1 MKRIH
6 NRLVILL
13 IFALLLSLAAPV
25 GAAGSRITIRTPED
39 LVELSR
45 RCSLDSWSRGKTVV
59 LSADLDLSD
68 VEFSSIPTFG
78 GTFDGQGYTISGL
91 TITGSGNV
99 RGLFRYLQ
107 SGGVVQNVSLEVTIE
122 PTDLQDS
129 LGGLVGNNR
138 GSVRN
143 CTVTGSIQGET
154 NIGGI
159 IGVNESSGKIINST
173 FSGSVTGEH
182 YVGGIAGQNLG
193 SILQCVNQG
202 KINTVAVEGE
212 ADLEDLDSRPLNSTE
227 NLPACTDIGGIT
239 GFSTGVLQSCKNTGP
254 VGYEHVGYNV
264 GGIAGRQSGYLNGC
278 TNQGVILGRKDV
290 GGIAGQLEPEI
301 FLRYGEDLLNQ
312 LWSELGTLGDQV
324 DHLLSDLNSTNTS
337 TTAQLQMLSSH
348 AGTAQDAAGELMDAA
363 KDWANGN
370 LSTVNDLSARISW
383 SLQQL
388 EPILETL
395 RPLPEELTDA
405 VDALEEGLDQAEQ
418 AGDLASDAGQSLR
431 TALQEALRAADHMN
445 EGLEHIRASQ
455 DALKSALGDPNE
467 IKLALEQMAK
477 GIGQLGDGTVAF
489 SEAMEHLRDGW
500 AALPDVSS
508 IDAFLQAFEDLST
521 AGTSTANGLKNIQ
534 KAFIRLKD
542 TITANGDPTEA
553 LKTALQE
560 LEKAAASFQSGADQL
575 QTAGKHLL
583 SALDTL
589 EDAGIYLDGVV
600 DAFRDAGDAFNNAF
614 SRLGEGAD
622 AFHEMVKTLAE
633 EPSIQFTPIGSDMT
647 ARGDALD
654 AALSDLLG
662 SADDLGDLL
671 SQSSDT
677 ILGDLSA
684 VSQQLQSITDLLR
697 QETSLKKSGEGDRI
711 EDISDQ
717 VDGRSQ
723 RTGCLSDARNEGV
736 VKGDV
741 NVAGIAGS
749 MAIEYD
755 FDPEDDLV
763 EVGDRSLDVRYQTK
777 AVVLSCIN
785 LGEVT
790 GKKDDAGGIVGR
802 MDLGQVS
809 HCENYGS
816 VSSADGSYVGGIAGA
831 SWGSIRDS
839 WARCTLSGDHYV
851 GGIAGYGS
859 TLKNCH
865 TLITLQEGSAY
876 VGTVAGSVDPEGT
889 VTGNTFTQEALGA
902 IDGISYAGQAEPVT
916 FGALCA
922 AGAPETFAQL
932 ELTFRADG
940 KEVAVVPFQYGK
952 GIARLPEIP
961 AKKGYSAAWP
971 DLDYSHLTAS
981 QTLEAIYTPY
991 TSSLTDGGDLPD
1003 ILVDGSFSAQAKVSH
1018 TTKETAWTDSKGE
1031 SHQGTAYTVTVKD
1044 PVLDAVSYTV
1054 HCRLPEA
1061 NGRYA
1066 VWVQTG
1072 ENWQRQDS
1080 EKDGSYLLFPS
1091 TEETITFCL
1100 VEEGNPLVKY
1110 LLTFTVLAA
1119 GLFILFWR
1127 RRMQKKKEHAQQ
1139 PPASSLE
1146 FKGIKPPPKRRSPRR
1161 HLFPGTAAN
1170 VSCVEVLFVIAG
1182 FRRCS
1187 PSKETPPFVSKS

>member
-6 NRLVILL
+6 NRLAILL

-337 TTAQLQMLSSH
+337 TTAQLQTLSSH

-521 AGTSTANGLKNIQ
+521 AGTSTANGLKNSQ

-662 SADDLGDLL
+662 SADDLSDLL

-777 AVVLSCIN
+777 AVILSCIN

-1091 TEETITFCL
+1091 TGETITFCL

-1146 FKGIKPPPKRRSPRR
+1146 
-1161 HLFPGTAAN
+1161 
-1170 VSCVEVLFVIAG
+1170 
-1182 FRRCS
+1182 
-1187 PSKETPPFVSKS
+1187 SKE

>member
-6 NRLVILL
+6 NRLAILL

-654 AALSDLLG
+654 ASLSYLLV
-662 SADDLGDLL
+662 SADYLGYLL

-777 AVVLSCIN
+777 AVILSCIN

-1100 VEEGNPLVKY
+1100 VEEGNSLVKY

-1146 FKGIKPPPKRRSPRR
+1146 
-1161 HLFPGTAAN
+1161 
-1170 VSCVEVLFVIAG
+1170 
-1182 FRRCS
+1182 
-1187 PSKETPPFVSKS
+1187 SKE

>member
-6 NRLVILL
+6 NRLAILL

-337 TTAQLQMLSSH
+337 TTAQLQTLSSH

-508 IDAFLQAFEDLST
+508 VDAFLQAFEDLST

-534 KAFIRLKD
+534 KAFTRLKD

-600 DAFRDAGDAFNNAF
+600 DAFRDAGNAFNKAF

-662 SADDLGDLL
+662 SADDLSDLL

-1066 VWVQTG
+1066 VWIQTG

-1146 FKGIKPPPKRRSPRR
+1146 
-1161 HLFPGTAAN
+1161 
-1170 VSCVEVLFVIAG
+1170 
-1182 FRRCS
+1182 
-1187 PSKETPPFVSKS
+1187 SKE

>member
-6 NRLVILL
+6 NRLAIPL
-13 IFALLLSLAAPV
+13 IFVLLLSLAAPV

-337 TTAQLQMLSSH
+337 TTAQLQTLSSH

-777 AVVLSCIN
+777 AVILSCIN

-1100 VEEGNPLVKY
+1100 VEEGNSLVKY

-1146 FKGIKPPPKRRSPRR
+1146 
-1161 HLFPGTAAN
+1161 
-1170 VSCVEVLFVIAG
+1170 
-1182 FRRCS
+1182 
-1187 PSKETPPFVSKS
+1187 SKE

>member
-6 NRLVILL
+6 NRLAILL

-122 PTDLQDS
+122 PPDLQDS

-337 TTAQLQMLSSH
+337 TTAQLQTLSSH

-662 SADDLGDLL
+662 SADDLSDLL

-777 AVVLSCIN
+777 AVILSCIN

-1091 TEETITFCL
+1091 TGETITFCL

-1146 FKGIKPPPKRRSPRR
+1146 
-1161 HLFPGTAAN
+1161 
-1170 VSCVEVLFVIAG
+1170 
-1182 FRRCS
+1182 
-1187 PSKETPPFVSKS
+1187 SKE

>member
-6 NRLVILL
+6 NRLTILL

-68 VEFSSIPTFG
+68 VEFSSIPAFG

-337 TTAQLQMLSSH
+337 TTAQLQTLSSH

-363 KDWANGN
+363 EDWANGN

-1044 PVLDAVSYTV
+1044 PILDAVSYTV

-1146 FKGIKPPPKRRSPRR
+1146 
-1161 HLFPGTAAN
+1161 
-1170 VSCVEVLFVIAG
+1170 
-1182 FRRCS
+1182 
-1187 PSKETPPFVSKS
+1187 SKE

>member
-337 TTAQLQMLSSH
+337 TTAQLQTLSSH

-455 DALKSALGDPNE
+455 DALKSALGNPNE

-777 AVVLSCIN
+777 AVILSCIN

-889 VTGNTFTQEALGA
+889 VTGNTFTQEDLGA

-991 TSSLTDGGDLPD
+991 TSSLTDGSDLPD

-1100 VEEGNPLVKY
+1100 VEEGNSLVKY

-1146 FKGIKPPPKRRSPRR
+1146 
-1161 HLFPGTAAN
+1161 
-1170 VSCVEVLFVIAG
+1170 
-1182 FRRCS
+1182 
-1187 PSKETPPFVSKS
+1187 SKE

>member
-6 NRLVILL
+6 NRLAILL

-337 TTAQLQMLSSH
+337 TTAQLQTLSSH

-662 SADDLGDLL
+662 SADDLSDLL

-777 AVVLSCIN
+777 AVILSCIN

-1091 TEETITFCL
+1091 TGETITFCL

-1146 FKGIKPPPKRRSPRR
+1146 
-1161 HLFPGTAAN
+1161 
-1170 VSCVEVLFVIAG
+1170 
-1182 FRRCS
+1182 
-1187 PSKETPPFVSKS
+1187 SKE

>member
-6 NRLVILL
+6 NRLAILL

-534 KAFIRLKD
+534 KAFSRLKD

-777 AVVLSCIN
+777 AVILSCIN

-1100 VEEGNPLVKY
+1100 VEEGNSLVKY

-1146 FKGIKPPPKRRSPRR
+1146 
-1161 HLFPGTAAN
+1161 
-1170 VSCVEVLFVIAG
+1170 
-1182 FRRCS
+1182 
-1187 PSKETPPFVSKS
+1187 SKE

>member
-6 NRLVILL
+6 NRLAILL
-13 IFALLLSLAAPV
+13 IWARLLCWAPRG

-777 AVVLSCIN
+777 AVILSCIN

-1100 VEEGNPLVKY
+1100 VEEGNSLVKY

-1146 FKGIKPPPKRRSPRR
+1146 
-1161 HLFPGTAAN
+1161 
-1170 VSCVEVLFVIAG
+1170 
-1182 FRRCS
+1182 
-1187 PSKETPPFVSKS
+1187 SKE

>member
-777 AVVLSCIN
+777 AVILSCIN

-1146 FKGIKPPPKRRSPRR
+1146 
-1161 HLFPGTAAN
+1161 
-1170 VSCVEVLFVIAG
+1170 
-1182 FRRCS
+1182 
-1187 PSKETPPFVSKS
+1187 SKE

>member
-1 MKRIH
+1 
-6 NRLVILL
+6 
-13 IFALLLSLAAPV
+13 
-25 GAAGSRITIRTPED
+25 
-39 LVELSR
+39 
-45 RCSLDSWSRGKTVV
+45 
-59 LSADLDLSD
+59 
-68 VEFSSIPTFG
+68 
-78 GTFDGQGYTISGL
+78 
-91 TITGSGNV
+91 V

-777 AVVLSCIN
+777 AVILSCIN

-1100 VEEGNPLVKY
+1100 VEEGNSLVKY

-1146 FKGIKPPPKRRSPRR
+1146 
-1161 HLFPGTAAN
+1161 
-1170 VSCVEVLFVIAG
+1170 
-1182 FRRCS
+1182 
-1187 PSKETPPFVSKS
+1187 SKE

>member
-6 NRLVILL
+6 NRLAIPL
-13 IFALLLSLAAPV
+13 IFVLLLSLAAPV

-337 TTAQLQMLSSH
+337 TTAQLQTLSSH

-455 DALKSALGDPNE
+455 DALKSALGNPNE

-489 SEAMEHLRDGW
+489 SEAMEHLRDGR

-777 AVVLSCIN
+777 AVILSCIN

-889 VTGNTFTQEALGA
+889 VTGNTFTQEDLGA

-1100 VEEGNPLVKY
+1100 VEEGNSLVKY

-1146 FKGIKPPPKRRSPRR
+1146 
-1161 HLFPGTAAN
+1161 
-1170 VSCVEVLFVIAG
+1170 
-1182 FRRCS
+1182 
-1187 PSKETPPFVSKS
+1187 SKE

>member
-6 NRLVILL
+6 NRLAILL

-337 TTAQLQMLSSH
+337 TTAQLQTLSSH

-662 SADDLGDLL
+662 SADDLSDLL

-777 AVVLSCIN
+777 AVILSCIN

-802 MDLGQVS
+802 MDLGQIS

-1091 TEETITFCL
+1091 TGETITFCL

-1146 FKGIKPPPKRRSPRR
+1146 
-1161 HLFPGTAAN
+1161 
-1170 VSCVEVLFVIAG
+1170 
-1182 FRRCS
+1182 
-1187 PSKETPPFVSKS
+1187 SKE

>member
-6 NRLVILL
+6 NRLAILL

-107 SGGVVQNVSLEVTIE
+107 SGGEVQNVSLEVTIE

-777 AVVLSCIN
+777 AVILSCIN

-1100 VEEGNPLVKY
+1100 VEEGNSLVKY

-1146 FKGIKPPPKRRSPRR
+1146 
-1161 HLFPGTAAN
+1161 
-1170 VSCVEVLFVIAG
+1170 
-1182 FRRCS
+1182 
-1187 PSKETPPFVSKS
+1187 SKE

>member
-6 NRLVILL
+6 NRLAILL
-13 IFALLLSLAAPV
+13 TFALLLSLAAPV

-337 TTAQLQMLSSH
+337 TTAQLQTLSSH

-1146 FKGIKPPPKRRSPRR
+1146 
-1161 HLFPGTAAN
+1161 
-1170 VSCVEVLFVIAG
+1170 
-1182 FRRCS
+1182 
-1187 PSKETPPFVSKS
+1187 SKE

>member
-6 NRLVILL
+6 NRLAILL

-227 NLPACTDIGGIT
+227 NFPACTDIGGIT

-337 TTAQLQMLSSH
+337 TTAQLQTLSSH

-431 TALQEALRAADHMN
+431 TALQEALRATDHMN

-560 LEKAAASFQSGADQL
+560 LQKAAASFQSGADQL

-1146 FKGIKPPPKRRSPRR
+1146 
-1161 HLFPGTAAN
+1161 
-1170 VSCVEVLFVIAG
+1170 
-1182 FRRCS
+1182 
-1187 PSKETPPFVSKS
+1187 SKE

>member
-6 NRLVILL
+6 NRLAILL

-202 KINTVAVEGE
+202 KINTVTVEGE

-227 NLPACTDIGGIT
+227 NLPACTDIGRIT

-337 TTAQLQMLSSH
+337 TTAQLQTLSSH

-741 NVAGIAGS
+741 NVAGIVGS

-1110 LLTFTVLAA
+1110 LLTFTVLAD

-1146 FKGIKPPPKRRSPRR
+1146 
-1161 HLFPGTAAN
+1161 
-1170 VSCVEVLFVIAG
+1170 
-1182 FRRCS
+1182 
-1187 PSKETPPFVSKS
+1187 SKE

>member
-6 NRLVILL
+6 NRLAILL

-129 LGGLVGNNR
+129 LGGLVGNNC

-312 LWSELGTLGDQV
+312 LWSELCTLGYQV

-777 AVVLSCIN
+777 AVILSCIN

-1100 VEEGNPLVKY
+1100 VEEGNSLVKY

-1146 FKGIKPPPKRRSPRR
+1146 
-1161 HLFPGTAAN
+1161 
-1170 VSCVEVLFVIAG
+1170 
-1182 FRRCS
+1182 
-1187 PSKETPPFVSKS
+1187 SKE

>member
-6 NRLVILL
+6 NRLAILL

-777 AVVLSCIN
+777 AVILSCIN

-1100 VEEGNPLVKY
+1100 VEEGNSLVKY

-1119 GLFILFWR
+1119 GLLFGWGVGGFKS
-1127 RRMQKKKEHAQQ
+1127 KKNTHSSPQ
-1139 PPASSLE
+1139 PAALSQRNKTSPKTPQSPETSVSGDCGKCVVCGGVIRHSRIPPLLSKQGNPA
-1146 FKGIKPPPKRRSPRR
+1146 I
-1161 HLFPGTAAN
+1161 
-1170 VSCVEVLFVIAG
+1170 C
-1182 FRRCS
+1182 
-1187 PSKETPPFVSKS
+1187 

>member
-1 MKRIH
+1 M
-6 NRLVILL
+6 
-13 IFALLLSLAAPV
+13 
-25 GAAGSRITIRTPED
+25 
-39 LVELSR
+39 
-45 RCSLDSWSRGKTVV
+45 
-59 LSADLDLSD
+59 
-68 VEFSSIPTFG
+68 EFSSIPTFG

-337 TTAQLQMLSSH
+337 TTAQLQTLSSH

-560 LEKAAASFQSGADQL
+560 LEKAATSFQSGADQL

-816 VSSADGSYVGGIAGA
+816 VSSADGSDVGGIAGA
-831 SWGSIRDS
+831 YWGSIRDS

-1146 FKGIKPPPKRRSPRR
+1146 
-1161 HLFPGTAAN
+1161 
-1170 VSCVEVLFVIAG
+1170 
-1182 FRRCS
+1182 
-1187 PSKETPPFVSKS
+1187 SKE

>member
-6 NRLVILL
+6 NRLAILL

-227 NLPACTDIGGIT
+227 NFPACTDIGGIT

-264 GGIAGRQSGYLNGC
+264 GGIAGRQSGYPNGC

-337 TTAQLQMLSSH
+337 TTAQLQTLSSH

-560 LEKAAASFQSGADQL
+560 LQKAAASFQSGADQL

-1146 FKGIKPPPKRRSPRR
+1146 
-1161 HLFPGTAAN
+1161 
-1170 VSCVEVLFVIAG
+1170 
-1182 FRRCS
+1182 
-1187 PSKETPPFVSKS
+1187 SKE

>member
-1 MKRIH
+1 M
-6 NRLVILL
+6 
-13 IFALLLSLAAPV
+13 
-25 GAAGSRITIRTPED
+25 
-39 LVELSR
+39 
-45 RCSLDSWSRGKTVV
+45 
-59 LSADLDLSD
+59 
-68 VEFSSIPTFG
+68 EFSSIPTFG

-445 EGLEHIRASQ
+445 EGLEHIRASP

-777 AVVLSCIN
+777 AVILSCIN

-1100 VEEGNPLVKY
+1100 VEEGNSLVKY

-1146 FKGIKPPPKRRSPRR
+1146 
-1161 HLFPGTAAN
+1161 
-1170 VSCVEVLFVIAG
+1170 
-1182 FRRCS
+1182 
-1187 PSKETPPFVSKS
+1187 SKE

>member
-6 NRLVILL
+6 NRLAILL

-654 AALSDLLG
+654 AALTDLLG

-777 AVVLSCIN
+777 AVILSCIN

-1100 VEEGNPLVKY
+1100 VEEGNSLVKY

-1146 FKGIKPPPKRRSPRR
+1146 
-1161 HLFPGTAAN
+1161 
-1170 VSCVEVLFVIAG
+1170 
-1182 FRRCS
+1182 
-1187 PSKETPPFVSKS
+1187 SKE

>member
-6 NRLVILL
+6 NRLAILL

-68 VEFSSIPTFG
+68 VEFSSIPTLG

-777 AVVLSCIN
+777 AVILSCIN

-1100 VEEGNPLVKY
+1100 VEEGNSLVKY

-1146 FKGIKPPPKRRSPRR
+1146 
-1161 HLFPGTAAN
+1161 
-1170 VSCVEVLFVIAG
+1170 
-1182 FRRCS
+1182 
-1187 PSKETPPFVSKS
+1187 SKE

>member
-337 TTAQLQMLSSH
+337 TTAQLQTLSSH

-455 DALKSALGDPNE
+455 DALKLALGDPNE

-560 LEKAAASFQSGADQL
+560 LQKAAASFQSGADQL

-662 SADDLGDLL
+662 SADDLSDLL

-697 QETSLKKSGEGDRI
+697 QETSLKKSGEEDRI

-876 VGTVAGSVDPEGT
+876 VGTIAGSVDPEGT

-1146 FKGIKPPPKRRSPRR
+1146 
-1161 HLFPGTAAN
+1161 
-1170 VSCVEVLFVIAG
+1170 
-1182 FRRCS
+1182 
-1187 PSKETPPFVSKS
+1187 SKE

>member
-337 TTAQLQMLSSH
+337 TTAQLQTLSSH

-560 LEKAAASFQSGADQL
+560 LQKAAASFQSGADQL

-940 KEVAVVPFQYGK
+940 KEDAVVPFQYGK

-1146 FKGIKPPPKRRSPRR
+1146 
-1161 HLFPGTAAN
+1161 
-1170 VSCVEVLFVIAG
+1170 
-1182 FRRCS
+1182 
-1187 PSKETPPFVSKS
+1187 SKE

>member
-6 NRLVILL
+6 NRLAILL

-337 TTAQLQMLSSH
+337 TTAQLQTLSSH

-560 LEKAAASFQSGADQL
+560 LEKAATSFQSGADQL

-831 SWGSIRDS
+831 SWGNIRDS

-1146 FKGIKPPPKRRSPRR
+1146 
-1161 HLFPGTAAN
+1161 
-1170 VSCVEVLFVIAG
+1170 
-1182 FRRCS
+1182 
-1187 PSKETPPFVSKS
+1187 SKE

>member
-1 MKRIH
+1 MT
-6 NRLVILL
+6 RLHPRLAILL

-763 EVGDRSLDVRYQTK
+763 EVGDRSFDVRYQTK
-777 AVVLSCIN
+777 AVILSCIN

-1100 VEEGNPLVKY
+1100 VEEGNSLVKY

-1146 FKGIKPPPKRRSPRR
+1146 
-1161 HLFPGTAAN
+1161 
-1170 VSCVEVLFVIAG
+1170 
-1182 FRRCS
+1182 
-1187 PSKETPPFVSKS
+1187 SKE

>member
-6 NRLVILL
+6 NRLAILL
-13 IFALLLSLAAPV
+13 TFALLLSLAAPV

-143 CTVTGSIQGET
+143 CAVTGSIQGET

-337 TTAQLQMLSSH
+337 TTAQLQTLSSH

-455 DALKSALGDPNE
+455 DALKLALGDPNE

-560 LEKAAASFQSGADQL
+560 LQKAAASFQSGADQL

-839 WARCTLSGDHYV
+839 WARCTLSGDNYV

-1146 FKGIKPPPKRRSPRR
+1146 
-1161 HLFPGTAAN
+1161 
-1170 VSCVEVLFVIAG
+1170 
-1182 FRRCS
+1182 
-1187 PSKETPPFVSKS
+1187 SKE

>member
-6 NRLVILL
+6 NRLAILL

-25 GAAGSRITIRTPED
+25 GAAGSRIAIRTPED

-777 AVVLSCIN
+777 AVILSCIN

-1100 VEEGNPLVKY
+1100 VEEGNSLVKY

-1146 FKGIKPPPKRRSPRR
+1146 
-1161 HLFPGTAAN
+1161 
-1170 VSCVEVLFVIAG
+1170 
-1182 FRRCS
+1182 
-1187 PSKETPPFVSKS
+1187 SKE

>member
-1119 GLFILFWR
+1119 VLFILFWR

-1146 FKGIKPPPKRRSPRR
+1146 
-1161 HLFPGTAAN
+1161 
-1170 VSCVEVLFVIAG
+1170 
-1182 FRRCS
+1182 
-1187 PSKETPPFVSKS
+1187 SKE

>member
-6 NRLVILL
+6 NRLAILL

-777 AVVLSCIN
+777 AVILSCIN

-1091 TEETITFCL
+1091 TEETITFCW
-1100 VEEGNPLVKY
+1100 VEEGNSLVKY

-1146 FKGIKPPPKRRSPRR
+1146 
-1161 HLFPGTAAN
+1161 
-1170 VSCVEVLFVIAG
+1170 
-1182 FRRCS
+1182 
-1187 PSKETPPFVSKS
+1187 SKE

>member
-6 NRLVILL
+6 NRLAILL

-777 AVVLSCIN
+777 AVILSCIN

-790 GKKDDAGGIVGR
+790 GNKDDAGGIVGR

-1100 VEEGNPLVKY
+1100 VEEGNSLVKY

-1146 FKGIKPPPKRRSPRR
+1146 
-1161 HLFPGTAAN
+1161 
-1170 VSCVEVLFVIAG
+1170 
-1182 FRRCS
+1182 
-1187 PSKETPPFVSKS
+1187 SKE

>member
-6 NRLVILL
+6 NRLAILL
-13 IFALLLSLAAPV
+13 TFALFLSLAAPV
-25 GAAGSRITIRTPED
+25 GATGSRITIRTPED

-107 SGGVVQNVSLEVTIE
+107 SGGVVQNVSLEVTME

-312 LWSELGTLGDQV
+312 LWSELGTLGNQV

-337 TTAQLQMLSSH
+337 TTAQLQTLSSH

-405 VDALEEGLDQAEQ
+405 VDALEDGLDQAEQ
-418 AGDLASDAGQSLR
+418 AGDLASEAGQSLR
-431 TALQEALRAADHMN
+431 KALQEALRAADHMN

-508 IDAFLQAFEDLST
+508 VDAFLQAFEDLST

-534 KAFIRLKD
+534 KAFTRLKD

-662 SADDLGDLL
+662 SADDLSDLL

-723 RTGCLSDARNEGV
+723 RTGCLSNARNEGV

-816 VSSADGSYVGGIAGA
+816 VSSSDGSYVGGIAGA

-889 VTGNTFTQEALGA
+889 VTGNTFTQEDLGA

-932 ELTFRADG
+932 ELTFQADG

-1146 FKGIKPPPKRRSPRR
+1146 
-1161 HLFPGTAAN
+1161 
-1170 VSCVEVLFVIAG
+1170 
-1182 FRRCS
+1182 
-1187 PSKETPPFVSKS
+1187 SKE

>member
-6 NRLVILL
+6 NRLAILL

-370 LSTVNDLSARISW
+370 LSTVNDLSAQISW

-777 AVVLSCIN
+777 AVILSCIN

-1100 VEEGNPLVKY
+1100 VEEGNSLVKY

-1146 FKGIKPPPKRRSPRR
+1146 
-1161 HLFPGTAAN
+1161 
-1170 VSCVEVLFVIAG
+1170 
-1182 FRRCS
+1182 
-1187 PSKETPPFVSKS
+1187 SKE

>member
-68 VEFSSIPTFG
+68 MEFSSIPTFG

-337 TTAQLQMLSSH
+337 TTAQLQTLSSH

-431 TALQEALRAADHMN
+431 TALQEALRATDHMN

-508 IDAFLQAFEDLST
+508 IDTFLQAFEDLST

-560 LEKAAASFQSGADQL
+560 LEKAATSFQSGADQL

-816 VSSADGSYVGGIAGA
+816 VSSADGNYVGGIAGA

-865 TLITLQEGSAY
+865 TLITLQGGSAY

-1146 FKGIKPPPKRRSPRR
+1146 
-1161 HLFPGTAAN
+1161 
-1170 VSCVEVLFVIAG
+1170 
-1182 FRRCS
+1182 
-1187 PSKETPPFVSKS
+1187 SKE

>member
-6 NRLVILL
+6 NRLAILL

-777 AVVLSCIN
+777 AVILSCIN

-1100 VEEGNPLVKY
+1100 VEEGNSLVKY

-1127 RRMQKKKEHAQQ
+1127 R
-1139 PPASSLE
+1139 S
-1146 FKGIKPPPKRRSPRR
+1146 
-1161 HLFPGTAAN
+1161 
-1170 VSCVEVLFVIAG
+1170 
-1182 FRRCS
+1182 RCG
-1187 PSKETPPFVSKS
+1187 